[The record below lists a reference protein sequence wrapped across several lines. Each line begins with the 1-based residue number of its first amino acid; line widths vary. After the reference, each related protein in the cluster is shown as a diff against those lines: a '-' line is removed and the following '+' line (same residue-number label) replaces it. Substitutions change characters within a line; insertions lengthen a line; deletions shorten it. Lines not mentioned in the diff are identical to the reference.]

1 MLSKENIRKLIFG
14 GLYKI
19 DEEDLKI
26 YCPNQ
31 LEFLNDQHY
40 GLWVPVH
47 SINSEGQDK
56 YYMLDTYQIDKDIYK
71 HQYNTSSK
79 ERYEYLIKGLESLQG
94 PKDNGNWVS
103 TMPYDYFYSA
113 RIQITDKNIHI
124 FKLYIDLHQYTI
136 CPDKENRYYKEQDL
150 AYNIK
155 LYNCHSYFTNGINL
169 VRKEAKIDPDKRIKG
184 QLQDMEVWMQEPIS
198 SSEYS
203 MNQLKELLEQFDKDN
218 ITYDK
223 EVVNKF
229 IQYNEFLC
237 KQQKEL
243 KEFKQQFNIISEVE

>member
-1 MLSKENIRKLIFG
+1 MLSKENIKKLIFG

-19 DEEDLKI
+19 EEEDLKI

-31 LEFLNDQHY
+31 LEFLNDQYY

-47 SINSEGQDK
+47 SINSEGQDI
-56 YYMLDTYQIDKDIYK
+56 YYMLDTYQIDKDLYS
-71 HQYNTSSK
+71 HQYSTSSK
-79 ERYEYLIKGLESLQG
+79 ERYEYLIKGLESLQEAN
-94 PKDNGNWVS
+94 NGNWVS
-103 TMPYDYFYSA
+103 KMSSNYFYPA
-113 RIQITDKNIHI
+113 RIKITNENIRI
-124 FKLYIDLHQYTI
+124 FKLYVDLHQYNI
-136 CPDKENRYYKEQDL
+136 CPDKEERYYKEQDL
-150 AYNIK
+150 ACNIK

-169 VRKEAKIDPDKRIKG
+169 VKKEAKIDPDKKIQG
-184 QLQDMEVWMQEPIS
+184 QLQDMKVWMQEPIS

-223 EVVNKF
+223 KVVNKF

-237 KQQKEL
+237 KQQNEL
-243 KEFKQQFNIISEVE
+243 KEFKKQLNL